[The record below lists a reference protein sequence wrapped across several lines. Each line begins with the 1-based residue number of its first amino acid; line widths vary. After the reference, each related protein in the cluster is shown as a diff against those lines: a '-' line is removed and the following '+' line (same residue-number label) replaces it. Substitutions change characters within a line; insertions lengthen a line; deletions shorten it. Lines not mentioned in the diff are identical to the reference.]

1 MLASGCALL
10 RLANRKYRL
19 AVFVKLFA
27 AIALT
32 LFGVGPLRA
41 QCPRPE
47 NGAIVAN
54 PNRPTVADPADIT
67 QYGVLELEYGFDHA
81 NTSAREREN
90 DLGGLLKFAVL
101 CNLEL
106 RWDTADLVNLNGD
119 GGASQTGTGDN
130 WLGFQYRFLRQSGKA
145 PSLAFGYAL
154 KFPTASV
161 SKGFGTGRYDHQLK
175 FLASKD
181 LAGFHFDFNASLLV
195 LGRQGV
201 SGHDENA
208 EFNLAFSHPVYKKLL
223 FTGEFYGDTS
233 PNPSTPAFASGLWA
247 FTYAV
252 TPRLVIDAG
261 IDHGLTDGSPNRQ
274 RYFVGF
280 TYSIA
285 DLYAHH

>member
-1 MLASGCALL
+1 MKT
-10 RLANRKYRL
+10 RLCVVARL
-19 AVFVKLFA
+19 MA

-32 LFGVGPLRA
+32 PLGAAGLRA
-41 QCPRPE
+41 QCPRPA

-67 QYGVLELEYGFDHA
+67 QYGVLELEYGYDHA
-81 NTSAREREN
+81 NTSFGAREN

-106 RWDTADLVNLNGD
+106 RWDTADLLNMNS
-119 GGASQTGTGDN
+119 GGISETGTGDN
-130 WLGFQYRFLRQSGKA
+130 WLGFQYRFHRQSGRV

-154 KFPTASV
+154 KFPSASV
-161 SKGFGTGRYDHQLK
+161 AKGFGTGRYDHQLE

-181 LAGFHFDFNASLLV
+181 LLGVHFDFNASLLV
-195 LGRQGV
+195 LGRQGA
-201 SGHDENA
+201 SGHDHNA
-208 EFNLAFSHPVYKKLL
+208 EFNLAFSHPVYKKLS

-233 PNPSTPAFASGLWA
+233 PNPAVPAFASGLWA
-247 FTYAV
+247 LTCAV

-261 IDHGLTDGSPNRQ
+261 MDHGLTSGAPNKQ

-285 DLYAHH
+285 DLYSH